1 MLKLILG
8 AFFSRF
14 LTAVLNFGTIIM
26 ISRKLGPEGKG
37 LSTILLVTLVS
48 VQMLCDFAGGAA
60 LVYLSPRFRLR
71 TLLVPVWIW
80 NALCSLGLMVFLMI
94 ESDHLM
100 HPLAWQA
107 AALCFVNASFSQHV
121 HVLNGRQKFNIT
133 AGILLFQAMTTAGLL
148 LLFLLDTPIIFDYF
162 YALCIS
168 WGISWMISLMALWN
182 TRDTNLPSFSYK
194 TDLKRLFKNGAAN
207 QTGHLLQFLNQRIF
221 YLFLP
226 VYTLGIFS
234 NAVALGEAMWMIAGS
249 IATIQYGKIANMQER
264 QEAAQLT
271 ARLFKAT
278 FWLTLIAVICVALV
292 PGKLYELI
300 FGFAFS
306 HVKESLIGLLPGVLF
321 LSGYLIFGHYFSGTG
336 RFSINNYSIALGVI
350 VTFAAFGIY
359 HLVEHIKPNEI
370 IASRITSLA
379 NMSIF
384 ISIFIRFR
392 RDSGIPLKDL
402 IPQFS
407 DLGKIRTWL
416 QKSM

>member
-1 MLKLILG
+1 MG

-14 LTAVLNFGTIIM
+14 LTAILNFATIIM

-37 LSTILLVTLVS
+37 LSTILLLTLVS

-71 TLLVPVWIW
+71 TLLLPVWIW
-80 NALCSLGLMVFLMI
+80 NALCSIGLLIFLMA
-94 ESDHLM
+94 ETGHLM

-107 AALCFVNASFSQHV
+107 AALCFVNASFSQHI

-133 AGILLFQAMTTAGLL
+133 AGILLFQALTTASFLLYLL
-148 LLFLLDTPIIFDYF
+148 LVNPVIFDYF

-168 WGISWMISLMALWN
+168 WGISWTISLMALWN
-182 TRDTNLPSFSYK
+182 TRDTNLPAFSLK
-194 TDLKRLFKNGAAN
+194 TDLQRLFKNGAAN
-207 QTGHLLQFLNQRIF
+207 QTGHLLQFLNQRVF

-264 QEAAQLT
+264 HEAALLT
-271 ARLFKAT
+271 VRLFKAT
-278 FWLTLIAVICVALV
+278 FWLTLAAVMCVAV
-292 PGKLYELI
+292 FPGQLYEMI
-300 FGFAFS
+300 FGYAFS
-306 HVKESLIGLLPGVLF
+306 NVKDSLIGLLPGILA

-359 HLVEHIKPNEI
+359 HLIEEIKPNEI
-370 IASRITSLA
+370 VASRITSLA

-384 ISIFIRFR
+384 ISIFVRFQ
-392 RDSGIPLKDL
+392 RDSGIPFKEL
-402 IPQFS
+402 IPQFG
-407 DLGKIRTWL
+407 DLGKIRYWL